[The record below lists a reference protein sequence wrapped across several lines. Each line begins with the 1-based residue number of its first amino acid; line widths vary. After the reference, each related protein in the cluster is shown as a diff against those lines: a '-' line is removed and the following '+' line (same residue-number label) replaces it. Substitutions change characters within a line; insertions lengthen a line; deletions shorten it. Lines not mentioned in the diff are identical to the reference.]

1 MLGTIIIFIL
11 STTSEAS
18 ENEKK
23 TSKSAINNLTDTHLK
38 YYPITITKNVH
49 CKLDSL
55 LNSVHKKNDFHGSV
69 LVAKNG
75 KVLYKS
81 NIGLADFS
89 KKDSLSEED
98 SFQLASVSKQF
109 TSAAI
114 MMLYERNQI
123 QLSDFVSNYF
133 PNFPYKNVT
142 IKNLLN
148 HTSGLPNYFWL
159 TDHKWKS
166 ENAPT
171 NSELMD
177 FLDDANVQKHFNP
190 GYKFDYSN
198 TGYFVLASIV
208 EKVSGLSFSDFM
220 TKNIFKPLNMQHS
233 YVYRFETD
241 SVRQNQLEG
250 YRVTRG
256 FKHYKI
262 NKSLNDA
269 IVGDKNIYSTS
280 EDLLKWIL
288 GLNSGKIVSDASLKL
303 MYSKGE
309 TIHGKTIPY
318 GFGFRIDDKDDMIIY
333 HNGKWNGFSTSL
345 TQYPKEDLIIIILE
359 HTSYKGL
366 KPLNL
371 SIKKIVNEN
380 FNFTS

>member
-1 MLGTIIIFIL
+1 
-11 STTSEAS
+11 
-18 ENEKK
+18 
-23 TSKSAINNLTDTHLK
+23 
-38 YYPITITKNVH
+38 
-49 CKLDSL
+49 
-55 LNSVHKKNDFHGSV
+55 
-69 LVAKNG
+69 
-75 KVLYKS
+75 
-81 NIGLADFS
+81 
-89 KKDSLSEED
+89 
-98 SFQLASVSKQF
+98 
-109 TSAAI
+109 
-114 MMLYERNQI
+114 
-123 QLSDFVSNYF
+123 
-133 PNFPYKNVT
+133 
-142 IKNLLN
+142 
-148 HTSGLPNYFWL
+148 
-159 TDHKWKS
+159 
-166 ENAPT
+166 
-171 NSELMD
+171 
-177 FLDDANVQKHFNP
+177 
-190 GYKFDYSN
+190 
-198 TGYFVLASIV
+198 
-208 EKVSGLSFSDFM
+208 M

-233 YVYRFETD
+233 YVYSFETD